1 MLWLFLYRGVR
12 GQHRKYTRVTREKT
26 HPRKTRYKVKKCT
39 LFDKAF
45 VQARPGSKNIHTRY
59 LARYGIDITQTRTM
73 DLENLLNLN
82 LSSLMGSQQVSSHTF
97 RRSEGEVWLSLHLEK
112 ASQTKEMRGHMNN
125 LGAPGS

>member
-1 MLWLFLYRGVR
+1 
-12 GQHRKYTRVTREKT
+12 
-26 HPRKTRYKVKKCT
+26 
-39 LFDKAF
+39 
-45 VQARPGSKNIHTRY
+45 
-59 LARYGIDITQTRTM
+59 M

-125 LGAPGS
+125 LGAPGSWTPYPNMFPKIGRISDIDILYHVWSTPIDLLTELEASNRAYASLASMLGII